1 MHAYY
6 AGSGFGVPAEMKRK
20 ITEAELIDKHHWLP
34 HEIAQIPYKQLQT
47 YLIIENQKQ
56 AVSQNRANI
65 EKAKSQHGQT
75 SSRGQMKRFYQEV

>member
-6 AGSGFGVPAEMKRK
+6 AGSGFNVPAEIKRK

-34 HEIAQIPYKQLQT
+34 HEIAKIPYRQLQT

-56 AVSQNRANI
+56 AVVQNKASIN
-65 EKAKSQHGQT
+65 KAKMQHGQT
-75 SSRGQMKRFYQEV
+75 SSRGQMKRFQQEV